1 MIGTLGNIA
10 FEVSADKIRTFQQ
23 LQRNGSVRYQKH
35 DVISTK
41 PTLEFVGADLD
52 EIPLTVRLDV
62 TKGVKPLQEI
72 TAMRDSMNNGNRLTL
87 VIGGN
92 VFGDFVIEK
101 ITDTWE
107 RVDNRGRLLIATVN
121 LSLRESVEE

>member
-41 PTLEFVGADLD
+41 PILEFVGADLD

-72 TAMRDSMNNGNRLTL
+72 TAMRDNMNNGNRLTL